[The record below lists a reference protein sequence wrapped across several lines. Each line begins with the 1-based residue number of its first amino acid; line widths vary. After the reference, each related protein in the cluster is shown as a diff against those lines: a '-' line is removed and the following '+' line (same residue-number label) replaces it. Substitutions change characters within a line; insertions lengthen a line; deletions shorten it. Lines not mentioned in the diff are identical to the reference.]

1 MENFIRR
8 HTLIHR
14 PKNVL
19 NDGEGL
25 ATVFKIEG
33 QEFLPEGFI
42 ELDPL
47 LLKDEYEFESKQ
59 DEKKFDRE

>member
-8 HTLIHR
+8 HTLVHK
-14 PKNVL
+14 PKNTN

-47 LLKDEYEFESKQ
+47 LLKDEYEFESN
-59 DEKKFDRE
+59 